1 MPVAMVNQQTGQPIR
16 RPLTA
21 RHLLVVGQTGSG
33 KTTTTL
39 ALLNELQQ
47 TNQTAIILDP
57 TGEYAQL
64 PNAVTYRL
72 GANAYLEAGRLD
84 AGELQEV
91 LGLALPPRLDHQLS
105 RAINALRIQRNLLQ
119 QAGPLKKINRPLA
132 QYQALLNQLSP
143 WARDYD
149 IALLPQ
155 QLVEEAVIPFADD
168 RADYS
173 LCGQVYDREQINR
186 DWGLLTELR
195 NRLAGPAFR
204 ELFGT
209 QSHPGVAKTEL
220 GFVLK
225 MFLRHRSSHR
235 ILVIDLSLLRRYE
248 RQQGALISYLLKQV
262 LTDRLDQRD
271 QSQRAVKIVIDE
283 AHRYLPTTEQELSRN
298 GIFQLLREGRKVN
311 LQLILTTQS
320 PLDLP
325 DRLRSQFAQAV
336 VHRLSSQGEL
346 AALPVATEL
355 TTTGTLAVGEALL
368 LAVGEPSQVVQV
380 QKPDW
385 L

>member
-1 MPVAMVNQQTGQPIR
+1 MPVAMVNQRTGQPVR

-47 TNQTAIILDP
+47 TDQTAIILDP

-132 QYQALLNQLSP
+132 QYQTLLNQLSP

-149 IALLPQ
+149 VTLLPQ

-186 DWGLLTELR
+186 DWGVLTELR

-204 ELFGT
+204 KLFDT

-235 ILVIDLSLLRRYE
+235 TLVIDLSLLRRYE

-262 LTDRLDQRD
+262 LTERLDQRD
-271 QSQRAVKIVIDE
+271 QPQRAVKIVIDE

-336 VHRLSSQGEL
+336 VHRLSSQSEL

-368 LAVGEPSQVVQV
+368 LAVGEPSQVVRV
-380 QKPDW
+380 QKSAW

>member
-195 NRLAGPAFR
+195 NRLAGPVFR
-204 ELFGT
+204 ELFDT

-235 ILVIDLSLLRRYE
+235 TLVIDLSLLRRYE

-368 LAVGEPSQVVQV
+368 LAVGEPSQVVRV

>member
-1 MPVAMVNQQTGQPIR
+1 MVNQQTGQPVR
-16 RPLTA
+16 RPLIA

-47 TNQTAIILDP
+47 TDQTAIILDP

-195 NRLAGPAFR
+195 NRLAGSAFR
-204 ELFGT
+204 ELFDT

-235 ILVIDLSLLRRYE
+235 TLVIDLSLLRRYE

-368 LAVGEPSQVVQV
+368 LAVGEPSQVVRV

>member
-1 MPVAMVNQQTGQPIR
+1 MPVAMVNQQTGQPVR

-47 TNQTAIILDP
+47 TDQTAIILDP

-132 QYQALLNQLSP
+132 QYQTLLNQLSP

-149 IALLPQ
+149 VTLLPQ
-155 QLVEEAVIPFADD
+155 QLVEEAAIPFADD

-195 NRLAGPAFR
+195 NRLAG
-204 ELFGT
+204 
-209 QSHPGVAKTEL
+209 GVAKTEL

-235 ILVIDLSLLRRYE
+235 TLVIDLSLLRRYE

-262 LTDRLDQRD
+262 LTDRLEQCD

-325 DRLRSQFAQAV
+325 DRLCSQFAQAF
-336 VHRLSSQGEL
+336 VHRLSSQSEL

-368 LAVGEPSQVVQV
+368 LAVGEPSQVVRV
-380 QKPDW
+380 QKPAW

>member
-1 MPVAMVNQQTGQPIR
+1 MPVAMVNQRTGQPVR

-47 TNQTAIILDP
+47 TDQTAIILDA

-173 LCGQVYDREQINR
+173 LCGQIYDREQINR
-186 DWGLLTELR
+186 NWGLLTELR

-204 ELFGT
+204 ELFYT

-235 ILVIDLSLLRRYE
+235 TLVIDLSLLRRYE

-283 AHRYLPTTEQELSRN
+283 AHRYLPTTEQELSGN

-325 DRLRSQFAQAV
+325 ARLRSQFAQAL

-368 LAVGEPSQVVQV
+368 LAVGEPSQVVRV

>member
-1 MPVAMVNQQTGQPIR
+1 MPLAMVNQQTGQPIR

-195 NRLAGPAFR
+195 NRLAGPSFR
-204 ELFGT
+204 ELFDT

-235 ILVIDLSLLRRYE
+235 TLVIDLSLLRRYE

-368 LAVGEPSQVVQV
+368 LAVGEPSQVVRV